1 MSEPNTEGRRVLHI
15 DCLQRIGLF
24 LEGYKAGKGNVR
36 PLGTKDL
43 ESLWEILSYPQY
55 GGWGGLKGNTE
66 FKCRELEE
74 DVSIRKR
81 ILNNN

>member
-43 ESLWEILSYPQY
+43 ESLWEILSY
-55 GGWGGLKGNTE
+55 LKGNTE